1 MISKEK
7 VYSKFLVECK
17 SHKEQQ
23 ESYRISLQNEGIYS
37 VTDPCCPRFFSG
49 CFENYYRSLMKYLE
63 GEEFDWECA
72 LEGSKVYY
80 TKGKDEYVSIE
91 YVRAKCKELGI
102 NLD

>member
-7 VYSKFLVECK
+7 AYSDFLIECK

-37 VTDPCCPRFFSG
+37 VTEPCCSRSFSD
-49 CFENYYRSLMKYLE
+49 CFENYYKSLMEYLE

-80 TKGKDEYVSIE
+80 TKNKDEYVSIE
-91 YVRAKCKELGI
+91 YVRARCKELGI

>member
-7 VYSKFLVECK
+7 AYSDFITECK

-37 VTDPCCPRFFSG
+37 VAEPCCPRFYSW
-49 CFENYYRSLMKYLE
+49 CFEDYYDNLMKYLNGE
-63 GEEFDWECA
+63 GFNWRCA
-72 LEGSKVYY
+72 FKGNEVFY

-102 NLD
+102 DLD

>member
-7 VYSKFLVECK
+7 AYSDFLVECRA
-17 SHKEQQ
+17 HKEQQ
-23 ESYRISLQNEGIYS
+23 ESYRISLQNENIYS
-37 VTDPCCPRFFSG
+37 VTDPCCPRSFSD
-49 CFENYYRSLMKYLE
+49 CFENYYKSLMKYLE
-63 GEEFDWECA
+63 GEEFDWECT

-102 NLD
+102 CLD

>member
-7 VYSKFLVECK
+7 AYSDFLVECK

-37 VTDPCCPRFFSG
+37 VTDPCCPRFYSW
-49 CFENYYRSLMKYLE
+49 CFEDYYDNLMKYLN
-63 GEEFDWECA
+63 GEEFNWRCA
-72 LEGSKVYY
+72 FKGNEVFY

-102 NLD
+102 DLD

>member
-7 VYSKFLVECK
+7 AYSDFLVECGL
-17 SHKEQQ
+17 HKEQQ

-72 LEGSKVYY
+72 FKGNEVFY

-91 YVRAKCKELGI
+91 EVREICKKMGI